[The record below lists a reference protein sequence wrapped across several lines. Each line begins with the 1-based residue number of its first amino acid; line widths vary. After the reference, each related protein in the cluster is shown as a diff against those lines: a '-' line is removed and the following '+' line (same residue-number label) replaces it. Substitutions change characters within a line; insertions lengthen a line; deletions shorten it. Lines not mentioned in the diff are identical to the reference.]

1 LGIVRGLVFGLIW
14 QAGVLAATGQHQR
27 AARLLGGVSAIS
39 QAMGFSPPAHSRAD
53 QAATIDAV
61 CQSLGRPAFDAAWA
75 EGERLSLDELVGYAL
90 EA

>member
-1 LGIVRGLVFGLIW
+1 
-14 QAGVLAATGQHQR
+14 
-27 AARLLGGVSAIS
+27 
-39 QAMGFSPPAHSRAD
+39 MGFSPPAHARAE

-61 CQSLGRPAFDAAWA
+61 CQSLGRPAFEAAWA